1 MSVLEYVHKLV
12 NNLEQGNIDNCLSNN
27 STDFSSIIQQLSKP
41 DADLFTTLDFN
52 IKKIA
57 QRQLQLETEN
67 LRCRIMI
74 QQQHQLLTNTT
85 TPNHHEEEKV
95 MHQNNNNSTNNNKTN
110 TTTSQENSTSEDN
123 LTSVRDTCLLEKLET
138 SYREQ
143 LPQGGYFA
151 ASSSTTMAAAAAAA
165 AGLVQTSTT
174 ASSTTTTT
182 TSAAASS
189 TPPFNISSA
198 ATAYPV
204 YFGATMSPSILS
216 FPAATVQTSSDNIVC
231 PDCVIQAVKV
241 ASCVFNGDLGRRI
254 TCEHERCIVSGSV
267 HEYDA
272 PINTLKNAV
281 NAMADRL
288 QIVADEVN
296 YVAHETAVNGKLGV
310 QARCGKEMKGLWR
323 DFVVNLN
330 SMTQNHLEQVRDI
343 ADVSTAIGKGDLS
356 KTMTV
361 PVKGETLLLKN
372 TFNTM
377 VNQLNLFASEVS
389 RVAHEVGTEGKLG
402 AQAKVQSA
410 DGIWK
415 ELTDNVNTMAA
426 NLTNQVRDIAQV
438 SKSVARGDLTKK
450 VTVEVRGEML
460 DLKNTINTMVDQLS
474 IFATEVTR
482 VSLEVGTQ
490 GKLGGQAVVKDV
502 AGTWKDLT
510 DNVNM
515 MASKITNQVRD
526 IAVVAKAVARGD
538 LTKKVKANAQGEVLE
553 LKNTMNKMVDQLTLF
568 SAEVRRV
575 SLEVGT
581 EGKLGG
587 QAVVKDVGG
596 TWKDLTD
603 NVNTMAAN
611 LTTQV
616 RSIAEVTKA
625 VAMGDLSKKI
635 EVETRGEILDLKN
648 TVNDMVDQL
657 RVFASEVTRVAREVG
672 TEGKLGGQARVPNV
686 DGTWKDLT
694 DNVNTMA
701 TNLTTQVRSIAV
713 VTKAVANGD
722 LSKKIQVNV
731 SGEISDLK
739 DTVNNMVDQLRVFA
753 SEVTRV
759 AREVG
764 TEGKLGGEANVPNV
778 SGTWKDLTD
787 NVNTMAAN
795 LTTQVRS
802 IATVTKAV
810 AKGDLSKKID
820 VETQGEILDLKNTV
834 NNMVDQLNVFAAEV
848 TRVAKEVGTDGK
860 LGGQALVPNVDGTWM
875 DLTDNVNHM
884 ATNLTNQV
892 RSIAEVTKAVAL
904 GDLSKK
910 IEVESGGEILD
921 LKNIVN
927 NMVDQLRVFASEVTR
942 VSKEVGTEGK
952 LGGQAVVQG
961 VAGTW
966 NELTDNV
973 NIMAANLTNQVR
985 SIAEVTKA
993 VANGDLSKK
1002 IEVESGGEILE
1013 LKNIV
1018 NNMVDQL
1025 RIFASEVTRVSKEVG
1040 TEGKLGGQATVPN
1053 VAGTWYELTEHVNI
1067 MAANLTTQVRSIA
1080 EVTKAVA
1087 LGDLSKKIEVET
1099 RGEILELKDIV
1110 NGMVDQLR
1118 IFASEV
1124 TRVSKEVGTDGKL
1137 GGQAVVQGVAGT
1149 WYELTNNVNIMAANL
1164 TTQVRSIAE
1173 VTKAVASGDLSKK
1186 IEVETRGEILDLKNT
1201 VNDMVD
1207 QLRVFASEV
1216 TRVAREVGTEGKLG
1230 GQARVPNVDGTWKD
1244 LTDNVNTMATNLT
1257 NQVRSIAEVT
1267 KAVALGDLSKKIE
1280 VESGGE
1286 IRDLKNI
1293 VNSMVDQLRIFAS
1306 EVTRVAKEVG
1316 TDGKLGGQATVEGVA
1331 GTWMDLTDNVNTM
1344 AANLTTQVRSIAQV
1358 TKAVANGD
1366 LSKKIE
1372 VETRGEIL
1380 DLKDTVNDMVDQ
1392 LRVFAAEV
1400 TRVSKEVGTEGKLGG
1415 QAMVEGVAG
1424 TWLDLTDNVNTMAA
1438 NLTTQV
1444 RSIAQVT
1451 KAVANGD
1458 LSKKIEVETRGE
1470 ILDLKD
1476 TVNDMVDQLRIFA
1489 SEVTR
1494 VSKEVGTEGKLGGQA
1509 VVQGVAGTW
1518 YELTNNVN
1526 IMAANLTNQVRS
1538 IAEVTKAVAL
1548 GDLSKKIEVESG
1560 GEILDLKNIVNNM
1573 VDQLRIF
1580 ASEVTRVSKEVGT
1593 EGKLGGQAI
1602 VQGVAGTW
1610 NELTDNVN
1618 IMAANLTN
1626 QVRSIAEVTKAVANG
1641 DLSKKIEVESGGEI
1655 LDLKNI
1661 VNNMVDQLRIFAS
1674 EVTRVS
1680 KEVGTDGKLGGQA
1693 KVEGVAGTWL
1703 DLTDN
1708 VNTMAANLTTQ
1719 VRSIAQVT
1727 KAVANGDLSKKIE
1740 VETRGEI
1747 LDLKDTVND
1756 MVDQLRV
1763 FAAEVTRVS
1772 KEVGTE
1778 GKLGG
1783 QAMVEGVAG
1792 TWLDL
1797 TDNVNTMAAN
1807 LTTQVRSIAQVTKAV
1822 ALGDLS
1828 KKIEVETRGEI
1839 LELKNIVNDM
1849 VDQLRIFA
1857 SEVTRVSKEVG
1868 TEGKLGG
1875 QAVVQGVAGTWN
1887 ELTDNVNIMAAN
1899 LTNQVRSI
1907 AEVTKAVANGDLS
1920 KKIEVESGGEILDLK
1935 NIVNNMVDQL
1945 RIFASEVTRVSKEVG
1960 TEGKLGGQA
1969 VVQGVAGTWNELTDN
1984 VNIMAANLTT
1994 QVRSIAEV
2002 TKAVAN
2008 GDLSKKIEVE
2018 TRGEILDLKNTVNEM
2033 VDQLRVFASEVTR
2046 VAKEVGTEGKLGGQ
2060 ATVEGV
2066 AGTWMDLTDN
2076 VNTMAANLT
2085 TQVRSIAQVT
2095 KAVANGDLSK
2105 KIEVETRGEILDL
2118 KDTVNDMVDQLR
2130 IFASEVTRVS
2140 KEVGTEG
2147 KLGGQAVVQGVA
2159 GTWLDL
2165 TDNVNTMAA
2174 NLTTQVRSI
2183 AQVTKAVALGD
2194 LSKKIEVET
2203 RGEILELKNIVNDMV
2218 DQLRIFASEVTR
2230 VSKEVGTEG
2239 KLGGQAVVQGVA
2251 GTWNEL
2257 TDNVNIMA
2265 ANLTNQVRSIA
2276 EVTKAVANGDLS
2288 KKIEVE
2294 SGGEIL
2300 DLKNIVNNMV
2310 DQLRIFASEVTRVS
2324 KEVGTEGKLGG
2335 QAVVQGVAGTWNE
2348 LTDNVNI
2355 MAANLTSQVRSIAE
2369 VTKAVANGDLSKKI
2383 HVETRGEIL
2392 DLKITV
2398 NSMVD
2403 QLREFSSEVTRVAKE
2418 VGTDGKLGGQ
2428 ANVQGVAGT
2437 WKDLTDNVNIMAA
2450 NLTTQVRSIAEV
2462 TKAVALGDLSKKI
2475 EVETRGEI
2483 RELKETVNDM
2493 VDQLRVFAA
2502 EVTRV
2507 ARQVGTEGMLGGQA
2521 AIVGVDG
2528 TWKDLTDNVNLMA
2541 SNLTDQLRAI
2551 AAVCKAVAQG
2561 DLSKKIEVEV
2571 HGEIAEL
2578 KNTINTM
2585 VDQLSSFASEV
2596 TRVAREVGTEGKL
2609 GVQAQVMDVEG
2620 VWREITSNVNTM
2632 ASNLTTQV
2640 RAFAQISAAATEND
2654 FSRLIT
2660 VEASGEMDSLK
2671 TKINQMVGSLRD
2683 AIQKNRLAREAAELA
2698 NRSKSEFLA
2707 NMSHEIRT
2715 PMNGIIG
2722 MTSLTLETELN
2733 RQQRENL
2740 MIVSSLANSLL
2751 TIIDDIL
2758 DISKIEAGRM
2768 TIESIPFSLR
2778 AAVFKVLKTLAVK
2791 ANQKKLDLIYHVD
2804 QSIPDQLIGDPLRLS
2819 QVITNLIGN
2828 AVKFTTQGEVVL
2840 RTRAVRMQDNTV
2852 RLELCVSDTGIGIQE
2867 DKLHVIFDTFCQADG
2882 STTREYG
2889 GTGLGLSIS
2898 RHLVQLMGGDL
2909 WVESKYG
2916 RGSEFYFTVNL
2927 FRFSLEQ
2934 KEIIEKIRRF
2944 RNRRILFLD
2953 SMNDETGVIDKI
2965 KTLNLKP
2972 YRVNSIEEAAA
2983 ISNANSS
2990 KSKHIPFFDT
3000 VIVDKMGLAEKI
3012 REIVP
3017 LRYTP
3022 IVLIA
3027 PEVHLL
3033 NMKLCIDLGI
3043 TGYINSPTNL
3053 AGMADVLLPALES
3066 HAALPSD
3073 ASKTVPLEVLL
3084 AEDNDVNQ
3092 KLAVRILEKFGHHVT
3107 VVANGKLA
3115 VEAYESQTFDLIL
3128 MDVQM
3133 PVMGGFEATQK
3144 IREIEH
3150 SSNSKTHIPIIALTA
3165 HAMIGDREKC
3175 LQAGMDEYVTK
3186 PLRFPELI
3194 AAIKK
3199 FAPQS
3204 AHMMAGG
3211 KSKLLTDK

>member
-1 MSVLEYVHKLV
+1 MKRSFAEEEEEENNHNKKPKESKKEDRMSLLSYIHSLV
-12 NNLEQGNIDNCLSNN
+12 QNVEQGNIDQCLSN
-27 STDFSSIIQQLSKP
+27 SIESNTIYKELNEKDAELLKQL
-41 DADLFTTLDFN
+41 DLNL
-52 IKKIA
+52 KKIA
-57 QRQLQLETEN
+57 QRQLHLETEN

-74 QQQHQLLTNTT
+74 QQQHQLFTSHDHEEKSIITSQTKEEGATPEDELTSIHDSSLLDKLESSY
-85 TPNHHEEEKV
+85 HHEPA
-95 MHQNNNNSTNNNKTN
+95 T
-110 TTTSQENSTSEDN
+110 TTTS
-123 LTSVRDTCLLEKLET
+123 V
-138 SYREQ
+138 
-143 LPQGGYFA
+143 
-151 ASSSTTMAAAAAAA
+151 TT
-165 AGLVQTSTT
+165 TT
-174 ASSTTTTT
+174 ASSSNIPEGYFV
-182 TSAAASS
+182 TSNNSNSNSSVS

-198 ATAYPV
+198 ANFYPV
-204 YFGATMSPSILS
+204 YFGSTMSPPILA
-216 FPAATVQTSSDNIVC
+216 FPAATVETSSDNIVC
-231 PDCVIQAVKV
+231 PDCVIQAVEV
-241 ASCVFNGDLGRRI
+241 ASRVFNGDFGRRI
-254 TCEHERCIVSGSV
+254 TCKHERCNTSV
-267 HEYDA
+267 DFESNA
-272 PINTLKNAV
+272 PINTLKHAF
-281 NAMADRL
+281 NAMVDRL
-288 QIVADEVN
+288 QTVADEVN
-296 YVAHETAVNGKLGV
+296 YVAHETAVKGKLGV
-310 QARCGKEMKGLWR
+310 QARCGKEMKGLWL

-330 SMTQNHLEQVRDI
+330 KMTRNHLEQVRDI
-343 ADVSTAIGKGDLS
+343 ADVSTAIAKGDLS
-356 KTMTV
+356 KAMTV

-377 VNQLNLFASEVS
+377 VNQLNMFASEVS

-402 AQAKVQSA
+402 AQAKVQGA

-450 VTVEVRGEML
+450 VTVEVKGEML

-482 VSLEVGTQ
+482 VSLEVGTE
-490 GKLGGQAVVKDV
+490 GKLGGQAIVKDV

-515 MASKITNQVRD
+515 MASKITDQVRD
-526 IAVVAKAVARGD
+526 IAVVAKAVAQGD
-538 LTKKVKANAQGEVLE
+538 LSKKVKANAQGEVLE
-553 LKNTMNKMVDQLTLF
+553 LKNTMNKMVDQLNLF

-575 SLEVGT
+575 SLEVGV

-648 TVNDMVDQL
+648 TVNMMVDQL

-722 LSKKIQVNV
+722 LSKKIEVDV

-764 TEGKLGGEANVPNV
+764 TEGKLGGEAIVPTV

-802 IATVTKAV
+802 IAEVTKAV
-810 AKGDLSKKID
+810 ARGDLSKKID

-834 NNMVDQLNVFAAEV
+834 NDMVDQLRVFASEV
-848 TRVAKEVGTDGK
+848 TRVAREVGTEGK

-927 NMVDQLRVFASEVTR
+927 SMVDQLRIFASEVTRVAKEVGTDGKLGGQARVPNVDGTWKDLTDNVNTMAANLTTQVRSIAQVTKAVALGDLSKKIEVETRGEILELKNIVNGMVDQLRIFASEVTR

-966 NELTDNV
+966 MDLTDNV

-993 VANGDLSKK
+993 VASGDLSKK
-1002 IEVESGGEILE
+1002 IEVESGGEILD

-1040 TEGKLGGQATVPN
+1040 TEGKLGGQAVVQG
-1053 VAGTWYELTEHVNI
+1053 VAGTWMDLTDNVNI
-1067 MAANLTTQVRSIA
+1067 MAANLTNQVRSIA

-1087 LGDLSKKIEVET
+1087 SGDLSKKIEVET
-1099 RGEILELKDIV
+1099 RGEILELKNIV
-1110 NGMVDQLR
+1110 NDMVDQLR

-1137 GGQAVVQGVAGT
+1137 GGQARVPNVDGT
-1149 WYELTNNVNIMAANL
+1149 WKDLTDNVNMMAANL

-1201 VNDMVD
+1201 VNEMVD

-1286 IRDLKNI
+1286 ILDLKNI

-1306 EVTRVAKEVG
+1306 EVTRVA
-1316 TDGKLGGQATVEGVA
+1316 
-1331 GTWMDLTDNVNTM
+1331 
-1344 AANLTTQVRSIAQV
+1344 R
-1358 TKAVANGD
+1358 
-1366 LSKKIE
+1366 
-1372 VETRGEIL
+1372 
-1380 DLKDTVNDMVDQ
+1380 
-1392 LRVFAAEV
+1392 
-1400 TRVSKEVGTEGKLGG
+1400 EVGTEGKLGG
-1415 QAMVEGVAG
+1415 QAVVQGVAG

-1438 NLTTQV
+1438 NLTT
-1444 RSIAQVT
+1444 
-1451 KAVANGD
+1451 
-1458 LSKKIEVETRGE
+1458 
-1470 ILDLKD
+1470 
-1476 TVNDMVDQLRIFA
+1476 
-1489 SEVTR
+1489 
-1494 VSKEVGTEGKLGGQA
+1494 
-1509 VVQGVAGTW
+1509 
-1518 YELTNNVN
+1518 
-1526 IMAANLTNQVRS
+1526 QVRS

-1593 EGKLGGQAI
+1593 EGKLGGQAV

-1610 NELTDNVN
+1610 LDLTDNVN
-1618 IMAANLTN
+1618 SMAANLTS
-1626 QVRSIAEVTKAVANG
+1626 QVRSIAEVTKAVALG

-1661 VNNMVDQLRIFAS
+1661 VNSMVDQLRIFAS

-1693 KVEGVAGTWL
+1693 RVPNVDGTWK

-1708 VNTMAANLTTQ
+1708 VNMMAANLTTQ
-1719 VRSIAQVT
+1719 VRSIAEVT
-1727 KAVANGDLSKKIE
+1727 KAVASGDLSKKIE

-1747 LDLKDTVND
+1747 LDLKNTVNE

-1763 FAAEVTRVS
+1763 FASEVTRVAR
-1772 KEVGTE
+1772 EVGTE

-1783 QAMVEGVAG
+1783 QARVPNVDG
-1792 TWLDL
+1792 TWKDL
-1797 TDNVNTMAAN
+1797 TDNVNTMATN
-1807 LTTQVRSIAQVTKAV
+1807 LTNQVRSIAEVTKAV

-1828 KKIEVETRGEI
+1828 KKIEVESGGEI
-1839 LELKNIVNDM
+1839 LDLKNIVNSM

-1857 SEVTRVSKEVG
+1857 SEVTRVAKEVG

-1875 QAVVQGVAGTWN
+1875 QAVVQGVAGTWMD
-1887 ELTDNVNIMAAN
+1887 LTDNVNTMAAN
-1899 LTNQVRSI
+1899 LTTQVRSI
-1907 AEVTKAVANGDLS
+1907 AEVTKAVALGDLS

-1969 VVQGVAGTWNELTDN
+1969 VVQGVAGTW
-1984 VNIMAANLTT
+1984 
-1994 QVRSIAEV
+1994 
-2002 TKAVAN
+2002 
-2008 GDLSKKIEVE
+2008 
-2018 TRGEILDLKNTVNEM
+2018 
-2033 VDQLRVFASEVTR
+2033 
-2046 VAKEVGTEGKLGGQ
+2046 
-2060 ATVEGV
+2060 
-2066 AGTWMDLTDN
+2066 
-2076 VNTMAANLT
+2076 
-2085 TQVRSIAQVT
+2085 
-2095 KAVANGDLSK
+2095 
-2105 KIEVETRGEILDL
+2105 
-2118 KDTVNDMVDQLR
+2118 
-2130 IFASEVTRVS
+2130 
-2140 KEVGTEG
+2140 
-2147 KLGGQAVVQGVA
+2147 
-2159 GTWLDL
+2159 LDL
-2165 TDNVNTMAA
+2165 TDNVN
-2174 NLTTQVRSI
+2174 N
-2183 AQVTKAVALGD
+2183 
-2194 LSKKIEVET
+2194 
-2203 RGEILELKNIVNDMV
+2203 
-2218 DQLRIFASEVTR
+2218 
-2230 VSKEVGTEG
+2230 
-2239 KLGGQAVVQGVA
+2239 
-2251 GTWNEL
+2251 
-2257 TDNVNIMA
+2257 
-2265 ANLTNQVRSIA
+2265 
-2276 EVTKAVANGDLS
+2276 
-2288 KKIEVE
+2288 
-2294 SGGEIL
+2294 
-2300 DLKNIVNNMV
+2300 
-2310 DQLRIFASEVTRVS
+2310 
-2324 KEVGTEGKLGG
+2324 
-2335 QAVVQGVAGTWNE
+2335 
-2348 LTDNVNI
+2348 

-2392 DLKITV
+2392 ELKITV

-2403 QLREFSSEVTRVAKE
+2403 QLREFSSEVTRVARE
-2418 VGTDGKLGGQ
+2418 VGTEGKLGGQ
-2428 ANVQGVAGT
+2428 ANVRGVAGT

-2462 TKAVALGDLSKKI
+2462 TKAVAKGDLSKKI
-2475 EVETRGEI
+2475 EVVTRGEI

-2507 ARQVGTEGMLGGQA
+2507 AREVGTEGMLGGQA
-2521 AIVGVDG
+2521 TIVGVDG

-2596 TRVAREVGTEGKL
+2596 TRVAREVGIEGKL

-2640 RAFAQISAAATEND
+2640 RAFAQIATAAATEND
-2654 FSRLIT
+2654 FSQLIT

-2722 MTSLTLETELN
+2722 MTSLTLETELT

-2778 AAVFKVLKTLAVK
+2778 SAIFSVLKTLAVK

-2804 QSIPDQLIGDPLRLS
+2804 KAIPDQVIGDPLRLR

-2828 AVKFTTQGEVVL
+2828 AVKFTTRGEVVL
-2840 RTRAVRMQDNTV
+2840 RTRAVHMTNELV

-2898 RHLVQLMGGDL
+2898 KHLVQLMGGDL

-2916 RGSEFYFTVNL
+2916 RGSEFFFTVNL
-2927 FRFSLEQ
+2927 LRFNVDEREVVD
-2934 KEIIEKIRRF
+2934 KVRRF
-2944 RNRRILFLD
+2944 KNRRILFVD
-2953 SMNDETGVIDKI
+2953 SMNDHSGVMDKI
-2965 KTLNLKP
+2965 IMLGLKP
-2972 YRVNSIEEAAA
+2972 YRVQSIEEATTIA
-2983 ISNANSS
+2983 NANAN
-2990 KSKHIPFFDT
+2990 KSKHAPFFDT
-3000 VIVDKMGLAEKI
+3000 VIIDQMSLAEKI

-3022 IVLIA
+3022 VVLIA
-3027 PEVHLL
+3027 PEVHNL

-3043 TGYINSPTNL
+3043 TGYINSPRNL
-3053 AGMADVLLPALES
+3053 ADMSDVMLPALES
-3066 HAALPSD
+3066 HVALPSD

-3115 VEAYESQTFDLIL
+3115 VEAYENQYFDLIL

-3144 IREIEH
+3144 IREIEKA
-3150 SSNSKTHIPIIALTA
+3150 SNTNRHIPIIALTA

-3175 LQAGMDEYVTK
+3175 LEAGMDEYVTK

-3204 AHMMAGG
+3204 AHVLVDPKA
-3211 KSKLLTDK
+3211 KLSKK

>member
-1 MSVLEYVHKLV
+1 
-12 NNLEQGNIDNCLSNN
+12 
-27 STDFSSIIQQLSKP
+27 
-41 DADLFTTLDFN
+41 
-52 IKKIA
+52 
-57 QRQLQLETEN
+57 
-67 LRCRIMI
+67 
-74 QQQHQLLTNTT
+74 
-85 TPNHHEEEKV
+85 
-95 MHQNNNNSTNNNKTN
+95 
-110 TTTSQENSTSEDN
+110 
-123 LTSVRDTCLLEKLET
+123 
-138 SYREQ
+138 
-143 LPQGGYFA
+143 
-151 ASSSTTMAAAAAAA
+151 
-165 AGLVQTSTT
+165 
-174 ASSTTTTT
+174 
-182 TSAAASS
+182 
-189 TPPFNISSA
+189 
-198 ATAYPV
+198 
-204 YFGATMSPSILS
+204 
-216 FPAATVQTSSDNIVC
+216 
-231 PDCVIQAVKV
+231 
-241 ASCVFNGDLGRRI
+241 
-254 TCEHERCIVSGSV
+254 
-267 HEYDA
+267 
-272 PINTLKNAV
+272 
-281 NAMADRL
+281 
-288 QIVADEVN
+288 
-296 YVAHETAVNGKLGV
+296 
-310 QARCGKEMKGLWR
+310 
-323 DFVVNLN
+323 
-330 SMTQNHLEQVRDI
+330 
-343 ADVSTAIGKGDLS
+343 
-356 KTMTV
+356 
-361 PVKGETLLLKN
+361 
-372 TFNTM
+372 
-377 VNQLNLFASEVS
+377 
-389 RVAHEVGTEGKLG
+389 
-402 AQAKVQSA
+402 
-410 DGIWK
+410 
-415 ELTDNVNTMAA
+415 MAA

-450 VTVEVRGEML
+450 VTVEVKGEML

-482 VSLEVGTQ
+482 VSLEVGTE
-490 GKLGGQAVVKDV
+490 GKLGGQAIVKDV

-515 MASKITNQVRD
+515 MASKITDQVRD
-526 IAVVAKAVARGD
+526 IAVVAKAVAQGD
-538 LTKKVKANAQGEVLE
+538 LSKKVKANAQGEVLE
-553 LKNTMNKMVDQLTLF
+553 LKNTMNKMVDQLNLF

-575 SLEVGT
+575 SLEVGV

-625 VAMGDLSKKI
+625 VAMGGEAIVPTVSGTWKDLTDNVNTMAANLTTQVRSIAEVTKAVARGDLSKKI
-635 EVETRGEILDLKN
+635 DVETQGEILDLKN

-672 TEGKLGGQARVPNV
+672 TE
-686 DGTWKDLT
+686 
-694 DNVNTMA
+694 
-701 TNLTTQVRSIAV
+701 
-713 VTKAVANGD
+713 
-722 LSKKIQVNV
+722 
-731 SGEISDLK
+731 
-739 DTVNNMVDQLRVFA
+739 
-753 SEVTRV
+753 
-759 AREVG
+759 
-764 TEGKLGGEANVPNV
+764 
-778 SGTWKDLTD
+778 
-787 NVNTMAAN
+787 
-795 LTTQVRS
+795 
-802 IATVTKAV
+802 
-810 AKGDLSKKID
+810 
-820 VETQGEILDLKNTV
+820 
-834 NNMVDQLNVFAAEV
+834 
-848 TRVAKEVGTDGK
+848 GK

-927 NMVDQLRVFASEVTR
+927 SMVDQLRIFASEVTRVAKEVGTDGKLGGQARVPNVDGTWKDLTDNVNTMAANLTTQVRSIAQVTKAVALGDLSKKIEVETRGEILELKNIVNGMVDQLRIFASEVTR

-966 NELTDNV
+966 MDLTDNV

-993 VANGDLSKK
+993 VASGDLSKK
-1002 IEVESGGEILE
+1002 IEVESGGEILD

-1040 TEGKLGGQATVPN
+1040 TEGKLGGQAVVQG
-1053 VAGTWYELTEHVNI
+1053 VAGTWMDLTDNVNI
-1067 MAANLTTQVRSIA
+1067 MAANLTNQVRSIA

-1087 LGDLSKKIEVET
+1087 SGDLSKKIEVET
-1099 RGEILELKDIV
+1099 RGEILELKNIV
-1110 NGMVDQLR
+1110 NDMVDQLR

-1137 GGQAVVQGVAGT
+1137 GGQARVPNVDGT
-1149 WYELTNNVNIMAANL
+1149 WKDLTDNVNMMAANL

-1201 VNDMVD
+1201 VNEMVD

-1286 IRDLKNI
+1286 ILDLKNIVSEVTRVSKEVGTDGKLGGQARVPNVDGTWKDLTDNVNMMAANLTTQVRSIAEVTKAVASGDLSKKIEVETRGEILDLKNTVNEMVDQLRVFASEVTRVAREVGTEGKLGGQARVPNVDGTWKDLTDNVNTMATNLTNQVRSIAEVTKAVALGDLSKKIEVESGGEILDLKNI

-1306 EVTRVAKEVG
+1306 EVTRVAREVG
-1316 TDGKLGGQATVEGVA
+1316 TEGKLGGQAVVQGVA

-1344 AANLTTQVRSIAQV
+1344 AANLTT
-1358 TKAVANGD
+1358 
-1366 LSKKIE
+1366 
-1372 VETRGEIL
+1372 
-1380 DLKDTVNDMVDQ
+1380 
-1392 LRVFAAEV
+1392 
-1400 TRVSKEVGTEGKLGG
+1400 
-1415 QAMVEGVAG
+1415 
-1424 TWLDLTDNVNTMAA
+1424 
-1438 NLTTQV
+1438 
-1444 RSIAQVT
+1444 
-1451 KAVANGD
+1451 
-1458 LSKKIEVETRGE
+1458 
-1470 ILDLKD
+1470 
-1476 TVNDMVDQLRIFA
+1476 
-1489 SEVTR
+1489 
-1494 VSKEVGTEGKLGGQA
+1494 
-1509 VVQGVAGTW
+1509 
-1518 YELTNNVN
+1518 
-1526 IMAANLTNQVRS
+1526 QVRS

-1593 EGKLGGQAI
+1593 EGKLGGQA
-1602 VQGVAGTW
+1602 
-1610 NELTDNVN
+1610 
-1618 IMAANLTN
+1618 
-1626 QVRSIAEVTKAVANG
+1626 
-1641 DLSKKIEVESGGEI
+1641 
-1655 LDLKNI
+1655 
-1661 VNNMVDQLRIFAS
+1661 
-1674 EVTRVS
+1674 
-1680 KEVGTDGKLGGQA
+1680 
-1693 KVEGVAGTWL
+1693 
-1703 DLTDN
+1703 
-1708 VNTMAANLTTQ
+1708 
-1719 VRSIAQVT
+1719 
-1727 KAVANGDLSKKIE
+1727 
-1740 VETRGEI
+1740 
-1747 LDLKDTVND
+1747 
-1756 MVDQLRV
+1756 
-1763 FAAEVTRVS
+1763 
-1772 KEVGTE
+1772 
-1778 GKLGG
+1778 
-1783 QAMVEGVAG
+1783 
-1792 TWLDL
+1792 
-1797 TDNVNTMAAN
+1797 
-1807 LTTQVRSIAQVTKAV
+1807 
-1822 ALGDLS
+1822 
-1828 KKIEVETRGEI
+1828 
-1839 LELKNIVNDM
+1839 
-1849 VDQLRIFA
+1849 
-1857 SEVTRVSKEVG
+1857 
-1868 TEGKLGG
+1868 
-1875 QAVVQGVAGTWN
+1875 
-1887 ELTDNVNIMAAN
+1887 
-1899 LTNQVRSI
+1899 
-1907 AEVTKAVANGDLS
+1907 
-1920 KKIEVESGGEILDLK
+1920 
-1935 NIVNNMVDQL
+1935 
-1945 RIFASEVTRVSKEVG
+1945 
-1960 TEGKLGGQA
+1960 
-1969 VVQGVAGTWNELTDN
+1969 
-1984 VNIMAANLTT
+1984 
-1994 QVRSIAEV
+1994 
-2002 TKAVAN
+2002 
-2008 GDLSKKIEVE
+2008 
-2018 TRGEILDLKNTVNEM
+2018 
-2033 VDQLRVFASEVTR
+2033 
-2046 VAKEVGTEGKLGGQ
+2046 
-2060 ATVEGV
+2060 
-2066 AGTWMDLTDN
+2066 
-2076 VNTMAANLT
+2076 
-2085 TQVRSIAQVT
+2085 
-2095 KAVANGDLSK
+2095 
-2105 KIEVETRGEILDL
+2105 
-2118 KDTVNDMVDQLR
+2118 
-2130 IFASEVTRVS
+2130 
-2140 KEVGTEG
+2140 
-2147 KLGGQAVVQGVA
+2147 VVQGVA

-2165 TDNVNTMAA
+2165 TDNVN
-2174 NLTTQVRSI
+2174 N
-2183 AQVTKAVALGD
+2183 
-2194 LSKKIEVET
+2194 
-2203 RGEILELKNIVNDMV
+2203 
-2218 DQLRIFASEVTR
+2218 
-2230 VSKEVGTEG
+2230 
-2239 KLGGQAVVQGVA
+2239 
-2251 GTWNEL
+2251 
-2257 TDNVNIMA
+2257 
-2265 ANLTNQVRSIA
+2265 
-2276 EVTKAVANGDLS
+2276 
-2288 KKIEVE
+2288 
-2294 SGGEIL
+2294 
-2300 DLKNIVNNMV
+2300 
-2310 DQLRIFASEVTRVS
+2310 
-2324 KEVGTEGKLGG
+2324 
-2335 QAVVQGVAGTWNE
+2335 
-2348 LTDNVNI
+2348 

-2392 DLKITV
+2392 ELKITV

-2403 QLREFSSEVTRVAKE
+2403 QLREFSSEVTRVARE
-2418 VGTDGKLGGQ
+2418 VGTEGKLGGQ
-2428 ANVQGVAGT
+2428 ANVRGVAGT

-2462 TKAVALGDLSKKI
+2462 TKAVAKGDLSKKI
-2475 EVETRGEI
+2475 EVVTRGEI

-2507 ARQVGTEGMLGGQA
+2507 AREVGTEGMLGGQA
-2521 AIVGVDG
+2521 TIVGVDG

-2596 TRVAREVGTEGKL
+2596 TRVAREVGIEGKL

-2640 RAFAQISAAATEND
+2640 RAFAQIATAAATEND
-2654 FSRLIT
+2654 FSQLIT

-2722 MTSLTLETELN
+2722 MTSLTLETELT

-2778 AAVFKVLKTLAVK
+2778 SAIFSVLKTLAVK

-2804 QSIPDQLIGDPLRLS
+2804 KAIPDQVIGDPLRLR

-2828 AVKFTTQGEVVL
+2828 AVKFTTRGEVVL
-2840 RTRAVRMQDNTV
+2840 RTRAVHMTNELV

-2898 RHLVQLMGGDL
+2898 KHLVQLMGGDL

-2916 RGSEFYFTVNL
+2916 RGSEFFFTVNL
-2927 FRFSLEQ
+2927 LRFNVDEREVVD
-2934 KEIIEKIRRF
+2934 KVRRF
-2944 RNRRILFLD
+2944 KNRRILFVD
-2953 SMNDETGVIDKI
+2953 SMNDHSGVMDKI
-2965 KTLNLKP
+2965 T
-2972 YRVNSIEEAAA
+2972 
-2983 ISNANSS
+2983 
-2990 KSKHIPFFDT
+2990 
-3000 VIVDKMGLAEKI
+3000 M
-3012 REIVP
+3012 
-3017 LRYTP
+3017 
-3022 IVLIA
+3022 
-3027 PEVHLL
+3027 
-3033 NMKLCIDLGI
+3033 
-3043 TGYINSPTNL
+3043 
-3053 AGMADVLLPALES
+3053 LES
-3066 HAALPSD
+3066 HVALPSD

-3115 VEAYESQTFDLIL
+3115 VEAYENQYFDLIL

-3144 IREIEH
+3144 IREIEKA
-3150 SSNSKTHIPIIALTA
+3150 SNTNRHIPIIALTA

-3175 LQAGMDEYVTK
+3175 LEAGMDEYVTK

-3204 AHMMAGG
+3204 AHVLVDPKA
-3211 KSKLLTDK
+3211 KSSKK